1 MSIANLILLLVFI
14 PVKFKFY
21 LMVIV
26 KCKELR
32 KKEHVRPRCVTL
44 VSDHSYNYIV
54 PTKTTLA
61 QPGGS
66 GNLLLTL
73 GNREILLVSFQAKL
87 ISYKKLKVGKGAHKP
102 KA

>member
-32 KKEHVRPRCVTL
+32 KKEHVRPRYVTL
-44 VSDHSYNYIV
+44 VSDHSYIQYQ
-54 PTKTTLA
+54 LR
-61 QPGGS
+61 Q
-66 GNLLLTL
+66 
-73 GNREILLVSFQAKL
+73 
-87 ISYKKLKVGKGAHKP
+87 H
-102 KA
+102 

>member
-1 MSIANLILLLVFI
+1 MSKFANLILLLVFI

-44 VSDHSYNYIV
+44 VSDHLYIQYQ
-54 PTKTTLA
+54 LR
-61 QPGGS
+61 Q
-66 GNLLLTL
+66 
-73 GNREILLVSFQAKL
+73 
-87 ISYKKLKVGKGAHKP
+87 H
-102 KA
+102 